1 MAAFEL
7 NKQHHEKDCDD
18 VQGVSLDPRRLREEC
33 IIALKVY
40 DSCRQP
46 DCKHLHLF

>member
-7 NKQHHEKDCDD
+7 GNQPQDLNDKLDMPRLE
-18 VQGVSLDPRRLREEC
+18 LDPRRIRDEC

-40 DSCRQP
+40 DSCRQQR
-46 DCKHLHLF
+46 CE